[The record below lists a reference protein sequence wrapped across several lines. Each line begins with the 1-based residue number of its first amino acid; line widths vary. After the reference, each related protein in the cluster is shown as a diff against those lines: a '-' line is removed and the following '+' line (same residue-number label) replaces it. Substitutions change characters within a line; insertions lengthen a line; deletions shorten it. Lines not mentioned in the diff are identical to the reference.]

1 MDTGNSFITWGSL
14 YSKGTVSGLA
24 VDWKESTAMD
34 CLKFIHGTRLTA
46 CAISAIFVESIDMSI
61 F

>member
-1 MDTGNSFITWGSL
+1 M
-14 YSKGTVSGLA
+14 SGLA